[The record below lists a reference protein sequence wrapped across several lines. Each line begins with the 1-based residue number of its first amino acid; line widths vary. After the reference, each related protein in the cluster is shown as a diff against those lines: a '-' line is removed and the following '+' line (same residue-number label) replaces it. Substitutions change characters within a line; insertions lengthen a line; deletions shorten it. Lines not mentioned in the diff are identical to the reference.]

1 MTSCFRYIQA
11 RREAERIARIRA
23 SGEVIGGDVVVL
35 GGGTNGGA
43 EGGGAEEGGADTA
56 VRTGGKTRAWDG
68 CVARIDVSNLS
79 KGRHTDVN
87 DVNDDTAVRR
97 RGRFGGLGS
106 THPERKFVLD
116 EGNRWKTE
124 ARIAAG
130 GTGGTA
136 ELERL
141 RRAAQ
146 RLENNKESGGSNSK
160 SLLGIDR
167 EKEEDEDAPV
177 VVAPEELTFG
187 DDGWATTTETAETA
201 PAILNGTSTQPANE
215 SSSLQKDLLDAEM
228 RLKTAAE
235 AALLDGEDAARE
247 IAARAARDAARRE
260 RLARTLGNLPG
271 DEELPTD
278 GSNGVEMSKSKSKKR
293 RKKALVSFDE
303 ED

>member
-1 MTSCFRYIQA
+1 MTSCFLYIQA

-23 SGEVIGGDVVVL
+23 SGEAIGGDVVVL

-87 DVNDDTAVRR
+87 DEDDDTAVRR

-106 THPERKFVLD
+106 MHPEQKKFVLD

-146 RLENNKESGGSNSK
+146 RLEENNKESGGSNSK

-187 DDGWATTTETAETA
+187 DDGWATTAETAETA
-201 PAILNGTSTQPANE
+201 PAILNGTQP
-215 SSSLQKDLLDAEM
+215 SSLEKDLLDAEM

-247 IAARAARDAARRE
+247 MAARAAREAARRE

-278 GSNGVEMSKSKSKKR
+278 GSNCIETKPKSKKR
-293 RKKALVSFDE
+293 MRKKTLVSFDE

>member
-1 MTSCFRYIQA
+1 MSNQCDDVVFSSQA

-35 GGGTNGGA
+35 GGGQNGGA
-43 EGGGAEEGGADTA
+43 EEGGAEEGGADTA

-79 KGRHTDVN
+79 KGRHTDE
-87 DVNDDTAVRR
+87 DDDTAVRH

-106 THPERKFVLD
+106 TRPERKFVLD

-201 PAILNGTSTQPANE
+201 PAILNGTQP
-215 SSSLQKDLLDAEM
+215 SSLEKDLLDAEM

-247 IAARAARDAARRE
+247 MAARAAREAARRE

-278 GSNGVEMSKSKSKKR
+278 GSNCIETKPKSKKR
-293 RKKALVSFDE
+293 MRKKTLVSFDE

>member
-1 MTSCFRYIQA
+1 
-11 RREAERIARIRA
+11 
-23 SGEVIGGDVVVL
+23 VIGGDVVVL
-35 GGGTNGGA
+35 GGGQNGGA
-43 EGGGAEEGGADTA
+43 EEEGADEGGADTA

-87 DVNDDTAVRR
+87 EDDDTAVRR

-106 THPERKFVLD
+106 TRPEQKKFVLD

-146 RLENNKESGGSNSK
+146 RLEENNKEGGSNSK
-160 SLLGIDR
+160 HRLGSIDA
-167 EKEEDEDAPV
+167 EDEDAPV

-201 PAILNGTSTQPANE
+201 PEILNGTQPA
-215 SSSLQKDLLDAEM
+215 SLQKDLLDAEM

-247 IAARAARDAARRE
+247 IAARAAREAARRE
-260 RLARTLGNLPG
+260 RLARTLGNPTG

-278 GSNGVEMSKSKSKKR
+278 GSNGEIKSKSNGSKRR

>member
-1 MTSCFRYIQA
+1 
-11 RREAERIARIRA
+11 
-23 SGEVIGGDVVVL
+23 VIGGDVVVL
-35 GGGTNGGA
+35 GGGNNGDA
-43 EGGGAEEGGADTA
+43 EGGDAEDGGADTA

-87 DVNDDTAVRR
+87 DVDDDTAVRR

-106 THPERKFVLD
+106 THPEQKKFVLD

-201 PAILNGTSTQPANE
+201 PAILNGTQPAIE
-215 SSSLQKDLLDAEM
+215 SSSLQKDLLDAEL

-247 IAARAARDAARRE
+247 IAAREAREAARRE

-278 GSNGVEMSKSKSKKR
+278 GSNCEIKSKSNGSKKR

>member
-1 MTSCFRYIQA
+1 M
-11 RREAERIARIRA
+11 
-23 SGEVIGGDVVVL
+23 IGGDVVVL
-35 GGGTNGGA
+35 GGGNNGDA
-43 EGGGAEEGGADTA
+43 EGGDAEDGGADTA

-160 SLLGIDR
+160 HRLGSIDA
-167 EKEEDEDAPV
+167 EDEDAPV

-201 PAILNGTSTQPANE
+201 PAILNGTQPAIE

-247 IAARAARDAARRE
+247 MAARAAREAARRE

-278 GSNGVEMSKSKSKKR
+278 GSKGEIKSKSKKR
-293 RKKALVSFDE
+293 RKKALVPFDE

>member
-1 MTSCFRYIQA
+1 M
-11 RREAERIARIRA
+11 
-23 SGEVIGGDVVVL
+23 IGGDVVVL
-35 GGGTNGGA
+35 GGGNNGDA

-79 KGRHTDVN
+79 KGRHTDE
-87 DVNDDTAVRR
+87 DDDTAVRR

-146 RLENNKESGGSNSK
+146 RLEENNKEGGSNSK
-160 SLLGIDR
+160 HRLGSIDA
-167 EKEEDEDAPV
+167 EDEDAPV

-247 IAARAARDAARRE
+247 IAARAAREAARRE

>member
-1 MTSCFRYIQA
+1 
-11 RREAERIARIRA
+11 
-23 SGEVIGGDVVVL
+23 VIGGDVVVL
-35 GGGTNGGA
+35 GGGQNGGA
-43 EGGGAEEGGADTA
+43 EEEGADEGGADTA

-87 DVNDDTAVRR
+87 EDDDTAVRR

-106 THPERKFVLD
+106 TRPEQKKFVLD

-146 RLENNKESGGSNSK
+146 RLEENNKEGGSNSK
-160 SLLGIDR
+160 HRLGSIDA
-167 EKEEDEDAPV
+167 EDEDAPV

-247 IAARAARDAARRE
+247 IAARAAREAARRE

>member
-1 MTSCFRYIQA
+1 MTSCFLYIQA

-23 SGEVIGGDVVVL
+23 SGEAIGGDVVVL

-87 DVNDDTAVRR
+87 DEDDDTAVRR

-106 THPERKFVLD
+106 TRPERKFVLD

-146 RLENNKESGGSNSK
+146 RLEENNKESGGSNSK

-187 DDGWATTTETAETA
+187 DDGWATTAETAETA
-201 PAILNGTSTQPANE
+201 PAILNGTQP
-215 SSSLQKDLLDAEM
+215 SSLEKDLLDAEM

-247 IAARAARDAARRE
+247 MAARAAREAARRE

-278 GSNGVEMSKSKSKKR
+278 GSNCIETKPKSKKR
-293 RKKALVSFDE
+293 MRKKTLVSFDE

>member
-1 MTSCFRYIQA
+1 M
-11 RREAERIARIRA
+11 
-23 SGEVIGGDVVVL
+23 IGGDVVVL
-35 GGGTNGGA
+35 GGGQNVGA
-43 EGGGAEEGGADTA
+43 EEEGADEGGADTA

-201 PAILNGTSTQPANE
+201 PAILNGTQP
-215 SSSLQKDLLDAEM
+215 SSLEKDLLDAEM

-247 IAARAARDAARRE
+247 IAARAAREAARRE
-260 RLARTLGNLPG
+260 RLARTLGNPTG

-278 GSNGVEMSKSKSKKR
+278 GSNGEIKSKSNGSKRR

>member
-1 MTSCFRYIQA
+1 M
-11 RREAERIARIRA
+11 
-23 SGEVIGGDVVVL
+23 IGGDVVVL
-35 GGGTNGGA
+35 GGGQNGGA
-43 EGGGAEEGGADTA
+43 EEEGADEGGADTA

-79 KGRHTDVN
+79 KGRHTDE
-87 DVNDDTAVRR
+87 DDDTAVRR

-106 THPERKFVLD
+106 TRPEQKKFVLD

-146 RLENNKESGGSNSK
+146 RLEKNNKESGGSNSK
-160 SLLGIDR
+160 HRLGSIDA
-167 EKEEDEDAPV
+167 EDEDAPV

-201 PAILNGTSTQPANE
+201 PAILNGTQP
-215 SSSLQKDLLDAEM
+215 SSLEKDLLDAEM

-247 IAARAARDAARRE
+247 IAARAAREAARRE
-260 RLARTLGNLPG
+260 TYYILISNFRLLNLSLKPSSPAS
-271 DEELPTD
+271 L
-278 GSNGVEMSKSKSKKR
+278 
-293 RKKALVSFDE
+293 SFFFTASSSTATSSSFLISSLKQILTTITFLSLD
-303 ED
+303 

>member
-1 MTSCFRYIQA
+1 M
-11 RREAERIARIRA
+11 
-23 SGEVIGGDVVVL
+23 IGGDVVVL
-35 GGGTNGGA
+35 GGGNNGGA
-43 EGGGAEEGGADTA
+43 EGGDAEDGGADTA

-79 KGRHTDVN
+79 KGRHTDE
-87 DVNDDTAVRR
+87 DDDTAVRR

-106 THPERKFVLD
+106 TRPERKKFVLD

-146 RLENNKESGGSNSK
+146 RLEENNKEGGSNSK
-160 SLLGIDR
+160 HRLGSIDA
-167 EKEEDEDAPV
+167 EDEDAPV

-201 PAILNGTSTQPANE
+201 PEILNGTQPA
-215 SSSLQKDLLDAEM
+215 SLQKDLLDAEM

-247 IAARAARDAARRE
+247 IAARAAREAARRE
-260 RLARTLGNLPG
+260 RLARTLGNPTG

-278 GSNGVEMSKSKSKKR
+278 GSNGEIKSKSNGSKRR

>member
-1 MTSCFRYIQA
+1 M
-11 RREAERIARIRA
+11 
-23 SGEVIGGDVVVL
+23 IGGDVVVL
-35 GGGTNGGA
+35 GGGNNGGA
-43 EGGGAEEGGADTA
+43 EGGDAEEGGADTA

-87 DVNDDTAVRR
+87 DEDDDAAVRR

-106 THPERKFVLD
+106 TRPEQKKFVLD

-201 PAILNGTSTQPANE
+201 PAMLNGTQNE

-247 IAARAARDAARRE
+247 MAARAAREAARRE

-271 DEELPTD
+271 DEELPTN
-278 GSNGVEMSKSKSKKR
+278 GSNGESKSKSNGSKKR

>member
-79 KGRHTDVN
+79 KGRHTDE
-87 DVNDDTAVRR
+87 DDDTAVRR

-106 THPERKFVLD
+106 TRPEQKKFVLD

-146 RLENNKESGGSNSK
+146 RLEENNKEGGSNSK
-160 SLLGIDR
+160 HRLGSIDA
-167 EKEEDEDAPV
+167 EDEDAPV

-247 IAARAARDAARRE
+247 IAARAAREAARRE

>member
-1 MTSCFRYIQA
+1 MTSCFLYIQA

-35 GGGTNGGA
+35 GGGTNGDA

-201 PAILNGTSTQPANE
+201 PAILNGTQP
-215 SSSLQKDLLDAEM
+215 SSLEKDLLDAEM

-247 IAARAARDAARRE
+247 MAARAAREAARRE

-278 GSNGVEMSKSKSKKR
+278 GSSGESMKAKSKKR
-293 RKKALVSFDE
+293 KRKKALVSFDE

>member
-1 MTSCFRYIQA
+1 M
-11 RREAERIARIRA
+11 
-23 SGEVIGGDVVVL
+23 IGGDVVVL
-35 GGGTNGGA
+35 GGGNNGDA
-43 EGGGAEEGGADTA
+43 EGGDAEDGGADTA

-201 PAILNGTSTQPANE
+201 PAILNGTQNE

-247 IAARAARDAARRE
+247 IAARAAREAARRE
-260 RLARTLGNLPG
+260 RLARTLGNPTG

-278 GSNGVEMSKSKSKKR
+278 GSNGEIKSKSNGSKRR

-303 ED
+303 EG

>member
-1 MTSCFRYIQA
+1 
-11 RREAERIARIRA
+11 
-23 SGEVIGGDVVVL
+23 VIGGDVVVL

-43 EGGGAEEGGADTA
+43 EEGGAEEGGADTA

-201 PAILNGTSTQPANE
+201 PAILNGTQP
-215 SSSLQKDLLDAEM
+215 SSLEKDLLDAEM

-247 IAARAARDAARRE
+247 IAARAAREAARRE
-260 RLARTLGNLPG
+260 RLARTLGNPTG
-271 DEELPTD
+271 DEELPTN
-278 GSNGVEMSKSKSKKR
+278 GSKGESKSKSNGSKKR
-293 RKKALVSFDE
+293 KKKALVSFDE

>member
-1 MTSCFRYIQA
+1 MTSCFLYIQA

-23 SGEVIGGDVVVL
+23 SGEAIGGDVVVL

-87 DVNDDTAVRR
+87 DEDDDTAVRR

-106 THPERKFVLD
+106 MHPEQKKFVLD

-146 RLENNKESGGSNSK
+146 RLEENNKEGGSNSK
-160 SLLGIDR
+160 HRLGSIYA
-167 EKEEDEDAPV
+167 EDEDAPV

-187 DDGWATTTETAETA
+187 DDGWATTTETAVTA
-201 PAILNGTSTQPANE
+201 PAILNGTQP
-215 SSSLQKDLLDAEM
+215 SSLQKDLLDAEM
-228 RLKTAAE
+228 RLKDAAE

-247 IAARAARDAARRE
+247 MAARAAREAARRE

-278 GSNGVEMSKSKSKKR
+278 GSNCIETKPKSKKR
-293 RKKALVSFDE
+293 MRKKTLVSFDE

>member
-79 KGRHTDVN
+79 KGRHTDE
-87 DVNDDTAVRR
+87 DDDTAVRR

-106 THPERKFVLD
+106 TRPEQKKFVLD

-146 RLENNKESGGSNSK
+146 RLEENNKESGGSNSK
-160 SLLGIDR
+160 RRLGSIDA
-167 EKEEDEDAPV
+167 EDEDAPV

-187 DDGWATTTETAETA
+187 DDGWATTAETAETA
-201 PAILNGTSTQPANE
+201 SAILNGTQPAIE

-247 IAARAARDAARRE
+247 IAARAVREAARRE

-278 GSNGVEMSKSKSKKR
+278 GSNGESKSKSNGSKKR

>member
-1 MTSCFRYIQA
+1 M
-11 RREAERIARIRA
+11 
-23 SGEVIGGDVVVL
+23 IGGDVVVL
-35 GGGTNGGA
+35 GGGTNGDA
-43 EGGGAEEGGADTA
+43 EGGDAEEGGADTA

-79 KGRHTDVN
+79 KGRHTDE
-87 DVNDDTAVRR
+87 DDDAAVRR

-106 THPERKFVLD
+106 TRPEQKKFVLN

-160 SLLGIDR
+160 SLLGIDGD
-167 EKEEDEDAPV
+167 KEEDEDAPV

-201 PAILNGTSTQPANE
+201 PAMLNGTQNE

-247 IAARAARDAARRE
+247 IAARAAREAARRE
-260 RLARTLGNLPG
+260 RLARTLGNPTG

-278 GSNGVEMSKSKSKKR
+278 GSNGESMKTKSKKR
-293 RKKALVSFDE
+293 MRKKALVSFDE

>member
-1 MTSCFRYIQA
+1 MF
-11 RREAERIARIRA
+11 
-23 SGEVIGGDVVVL
+23 GGDVVVL
-35 GGGTNGGA
+35 GGGNNGDA
-43 EGGGAEEGGADTA
+43 EGGDAENGGADTA

-79 KGRHTDVN
+79 KGRHTDE
-87 DVNDDTAVRR
+87 DDDTAARR
-97 RGRFGGLGS
+97 RGRFGGRGS
-106 THPERKFVLD
+106 TRPEQKKFVLD

-160 SLLGIDR
+160 SLLAIDR

-187 DDGWATTTETAETA
+187 DDGWATTAETA
-201 PAILNGTSTQPANE
+201 RCSPCTWAGLMTPLPPTAHAAIHAASSIRSSAAAHTVSYADSHASTTAH
-215 SSSLQKDLLDAEM
+215 AEGCRAGVGLHVRRTER
-228 RLKTAAE
+228 RLMCSTA
-235 AALLDGEDAARE
+235 
-247 IAARAARDAARRE
+247 
-260 RLARTLGNLPG
+260 
-271 DEELPTD
+271 
-278 GSNGVEMSKSKSKKR
+278 VC
-293 RKKALVSFDE
+293 ALVCARQTAKSSTARHPVPLPLPPHQMRSTETWSVTKSAAFRGCFPATRWPGTHLL
-303 ED
+303 

>member
-1 MTSCFRYIQA
+1 MTSCFLCMQA

-43 EGGGAEEGGADTA
+43 EEEGAEEGGADTA

-79 KGRHTDVN
+79 KGRHTDE
-87 DVNDDTAVRR
+87 DDDTAVRR

-106 THPERKFVLD
+106 TRPEQKKFVLD

-146 RLENNKESGGSNSK
+146 RLEKNNKESGGSNSK
-160 SLLGIDR
+160 HRLGSIDA
-167 EKEEDEDAPV
+167 EDEDAPV

-201 PAILNGTSTQPANE
+201 PAILNGTQPAIE
-215 SSSLQKDLLDAEM
+215 SSSLEKDLLDAEM

-247 IAARAARDAARRE
+247 MAARAAREAARRQ
-260 RLARTLGNLPG
+260 RLARTLGNKPG
-271 DEELPTD
+271 DEELPKD
-278 GSNGVEMSKSKSKKR
+278 GSNGEMKKAKSKKR
-293 RKKALVSFDE
+293 KKKALVSFDE

>member
-1 MTSCFRYIQA
+1 MTSCFLYIQA

-43 EGGGAEEGGADTA
+43 EGGGAEEEGAEEGGADTA

-79 KGRHTDVN
+79 KGRHTDE
-87 DVNDDTAVRR
+87 DDDTAVRR

-106 THPERKFVLD
+106 TRPEQKKFVLD

-146 RLENNKESGGSNSK
+146 RLEENNKEGGSNSK
-160 SLLGIDR
+160 HRLGSIDG
-167 EKEEDEDAPV
+167 EDEDAPV

-201 PAILNGTSTQPANE
+201 PAILNGTQP
-215 SSSLQKDLLDAEM
+215 SSLEKDLLDAEM

-247 IAARAARDAARRE
+247 MAARAAREAARRE

-278 GSNGVEMSKSKSKKR
+278 GSNGVEKSKSKSKKR
-293 RKKALVSFDE
+293 RKKALLSFDE

>member
-1 MTSCFRYIQA
+1 M
-11 RREAERIARIRA
+11 
-23 SGEVIGGDVVVL
+23 IGGDVVVL
-35 GGGTNGGA
+35 GGGNNGDA
-43 EGGGAEEGGADTA
+43 EGGDAEDGGADTA

-79 KGRHTDVN
+79 KGRHTDE
-87 DVNDDTAVRR
+87 DEDTAVRR

-146 RLENNKESGGSNSK
+146 RLEENNKEGGSNSK
-160 SLLGIDR
+160 HRLGSIDA
-167 EKEEDEDAPV
+167 EDEDAPV

-201 PAILNGTSTQPANE
+201 PAILNGTQP
-215 SSSLQKDLLDAEM
+215 SSLEKDLLDAEM

-247 IAARAARDAARRE
+247 MAARAAREAARRE
-260 RLARTLGNLPG
+260 RLARTLGNKPG

-278 GSNGVEMSKSKSKKR
+278 GSNCIETKPKSKKRR

>member
-1 MTSCFRYIQA
+1 M
-11 RREAERIARIRA
+11 
-23 SGEVIGGDVVVL
+23 IGGDVVVL
-35 GGGTNGGA
+35 GGGNNGDA
-43 EGGGAEEGGADTA
+43 EGGDAEDGGADTA

-201 PAILNGTSTQPANE
+201 PAMLNGTQPA
-215 SSSLQKDLLDAEM
+215 SLQKDLLDAEM

-260 RLARTLGNLPG
+260 RLARTLGNPTG

-278 GSNGVEMSKSKSKKR
+278 GSNGEIKSKSNGSKKR

>member
-1 MTSCFRYIQA
+1 MF
-11 RREAERIARIRA
+11 
-23 SGEVIGGDVVVL
+23 GGDVVVL
-35 GGGTNGGA
+35 GGGNNGDA
-43 EGGGAEEGGADTA
+43 EGGDAENGGADTA

-201 PAILNGTSTQPANE
+201 PAILTGTQPANE

-247 IAARAARDAARRE
+247 IAARAAREAARRE

-278 GSNGVEMSKSKSKKR
+278 GSNDHLSKSKSKKR

>member
-1 MTSCFRYIQA
+1 M
-11 RREAERIARIRA
+11 
-23 SGEVIGGDVVVL
+23 IGGDVVVL
-35 GGGTNGGA
+35 GGGNNGDA
-43 EGGGAEEGGADTA
+43 EGGDAEDGGADTA

-177 VVAPEELTFG
+177 VVAPEELTFWN
-187 DDGWATTTETAETA
+187 DGWATTTETAETA
-201 PAILNGTSTQPANE
+201 PAILNGTNTQPAIE
-215 SSSLQKDLLDAEM
+215 SSSLEKDLLDAEM

-247 IAARAARDAARRE
+247 IAARAVREAARRE
-260 RLARTLGNLPG
+260 RLARTLGNKPG
-271 DEELPTD
+271 DELPTV
-278 GSNGVEMSKSKSKKR
+278 GSNGVEIKPKSKKR

>member
-1 MTSCFRYIQA
+1 MTSCFLYIQA

-43 EGGGAEEGGADTA
+43 EEEGAEEGGADTA

-79 KGRHTDVN
+79 KGRHTDE
-87 DVNDDTAVRR
+87 DDDTAVRR

-106 THPERKFVLD
+106 TRPEQKKFVLD

-201 PAILNGTSTQPANE
+201 PAILNGTQP
-215 SSSLQKDLLDAEM
+215 SSLEKDLLDAEM

-247 IAARAARDAARRE
+247 IAARAAREAARRE

-278 GSNGVEMSKSKSKKR
+278 GSKGIETKPKSKKR

>member
-1 MTSCFRYIQA
+1 MFSFIQA

-35 GGGTNGGA
+35 GGGQNGGA
-43 EGGGAEEGGADTA
+43 EEGGAEEGGADTA

-87 DVNDDTAVRR
+87 DEDNDTAVRR

-146 RLENNKESGGSNSK
+146 RLEENNKEGGSNSK
-160 SLLGIDR
+160 HRLGSIDA
-167 EKEEDEDAPV
+167 EDEDAPV

-201 PAILNGTSTQPANE
+201 PAILNGTQP
-215 SSSLQKDLLDAEM
+215 SSLQKDLLDAEM

-247 IAARAARDAARRE
+247 IAARAAREAARRE

-278 GSNGVEMSKSKSKKR
+278 GSNCIETKPKSKKR
-293 RKKALVSFDE
+293 MRKKTLVSFDE

>member
-1 MTSCFRYIQA
+1 M
-11 RREAERIARIRA
+11 
-23 SGEVIGGDVVVL
+23 IGGDVVVL
-35 GGGTNGGA
+35 GGGNNGDA
-43 EGGGAEEGGADTA
+43 EGGDAEDGGADTA

-146 RLENNKESGGSNSK
+146 RLEENNKEGGSNSK
-160 SLLGIDR
+160 HRLGSIDG
-167 EKEEDEDAPV
+167 EDEDAPV

-247 IAARAARDAARRE
+247 MAARAAREAARRE

-271 DEELPTD
+271 DEELPTN
-278 GSNGVEMSKSKSKKR
+278 GSKGQSKSKSNGSKKR

>member
-1 MTSCFRYIQA
+1 MTSCFLCMQA

-35 GGGTNGGA
+35 GGGNNGDA
-43 EGGGAEEGGADTA
+43 EGGDAEDGGADTA

-187 DDGWATTTETAETA
+187 NDGWATTTETAETA
-201 PAILNGTSTQPANE
+201 PAILNGTQP
-215 SSSLQKDLLDAEM
+215 SSLEKDLLDAEM

-247 IAARAARDAARRE
+247 MAARAAREAARRG

-278 GSNGVEMSKSKSKKR
+278 GSKCIETKPKSKKR
-293 RKKALVSFDE
+293 MRKKTLVSFDE

>member
-1 MTSCFRYIQA
+1 
-11 RREAERIARIRA
+11 
-23 SGEVIGGDVVVL
+23 VIGGDVVVL
-35 GGGTNGGA
+35 GGGNNGDA
-43 EGGGAEEGGADTA
+43 EGGDAEDGGADTA

-79 KGRHTDVN
+79 KGRHTDE
-87 DVNDDTAVRR
+87 DDDTAVRR

-106 THPERKFVLD
+106 TRPEQKKFVLD

-146 RLENNKESGGSNSK
+146 RLEENNKESGGSNSK
-160 SLLGIDR
+160 HRLGSIDA
-167 EKEEDEDAPV
+167 EDEDAPV

-187 DDGWATTTETAETA
+187 DDGWATTTETASA
-201 PAILNGTSTQPANE
+201 MLNGTQNE

-235 AALLDGEDAARE
+235 AALLDGEDAARDM
-247 IAARAARDAARRE
+247 AARAAREAARRE
-260 RLARTLGNLPG
+260 RLARTLGNPTG

-278 GSNGVEMSKSKSKKR
+278 GSKGESKSKSKKR
-293 RKKALVSFDE
+293 MRKKALVSFDE

>member
-1 MTSCFRYIQA
+1 MTSCFLYIQA

-35 GGGTNGGA
+35 GGGNNGDA
-43 EGGGAEEGGADTA
+43 EGGDAEDGGADTA

-87 DVNDDTAVRR
+87 DEDDDTAVRR

-106 THPERKFVLD
+106 MHPEQKKFVLD

-201 PAILNGTSTQPANE
+201 PAILNGTQP
-215 SSSLQKDLLDAEM
+215 SSLEKDLLDAEM

-247 IAARAARDAARRE
+247 MAARAAREAARRE

-278 GSNGVEMSKSKSKKR
+278 GSNCIETKPKSKKR
-293 RKKALVSFDE
+293 MRKKTLVSFDE

>member
-1 MTSCFRYIQA
+1 MTSCFLYIQA

-23 SGEVIGGDVVVL
+23 SGEAIGGDVVVL

-87 DVNDDTAVRR
+87 EDDDTAVRR

-106 THPERKFVLD
+106 TRPEQKKFVLD

-187 DDGWATTTETAETA
+187 DDGWATTAETAETA
-201 PAILNGTSTQPANE
+201 PAILNGTQP
-215 SSSLQKDLLDAEM
+215 SSLEKDLLDAEM

-247 IAARAARDAARRE
+247 MAARAAREAARRE

-278 GSNGVEMSKSKSKKR
+278 GSNCIETKPKSKKR
-293 RKKALVSFDE
+293 MRKKTLVSFDE

>member
-1 MTSCFRYIQA
+1 M
-11 RREAERIARIRA
+11 
-23 SGEVIGGDVVVL
+23 IGGDVVVL
-35 GGGTNGGA
+35 GGGNNGVA
-43 EGGGAEEGGADTA
+43 EGGDAEDGGADTA

-79 KGRHTDVN
+79 KGRHTDE
-87 DVNDDTAVRR
+87 DDDTAVRR

-106 THPERKFVLD
+106 TRPEQKKFVLD

-146 RLENNKESGGSNSK
+146 RLEENNKEGGSNSK
-160 SLLGIDR
+160 HRLGSIDA
-167 EKEEDEDAPV
+167 EDEDAPV

-201 PAILNGTSTQPANE
+201 PEILNGTQPA
-215 SSSLQKDLLDAEM
+215 SLQKDLLDAEM

-247 IAARAARDAARRE
+247 MAARAAREAARRE

>member
-1 MTSCFRYIQA
+1 
-11 RREAERIARIRA
+11 
-23 SGEVIGGDVVVL
+23 VIGGDVVVL
-35 GGGTNGGA
+35 GGGNNGDA
-43 EGGGAEEGGADTA
+43 EGGDAEDGGADTA

-87 DVNDDTAVRR
+87 EDDDTAVRR

-106 THPERKFVLD
+106 TRPEQKKFVLD

-146 RLENNKESGGSNSK
+146 RLEENNKEGGSNSK
-160 SLLGIDR
+160 HRLGSIDA
-167 EKEEDEDAPV
+167 EDEDAPV

-247 IAARAARDAARRE
+247 IAARAAREAARRE

>member
-1 MTSCFRYIQA
+1 M
-11 RREAERIARIRA
+11 
-23 SGEVIGGDVVVL
+23 IGGDVVVL

-43 EGGGAEEGGADTA
+43 EADGAEEGGADTA

-79 KGRHTDVN
+79 KGRHTDEDN
-87 DVNDDTAVRR
+87 DTAVRR

-201 PAILNGTSTQPANE
+201 PAILNGTQPAIE
-215 SSSLQKDLLDAEM
+215 SSSLEKDLLDAEM

-247 IAARAARDAARRE
+247 MAARAAREAARRE
-260 RLARTLGNLPG
+260 RLARTLGNPTG

-278 GSNGVEMSKSKSKKR
+278 GSNGEIKSKSNGSKRR

>member
-1 MTSCFRYIQA
+1 M
-11 RREAERIARIRA
+11 
-23 SGEVIGGDVVVL
+23 IGGDVVVL
-35 GGGTNGGA
+35 GGGTNGDA
-43 EGGGAEEGGADTA
+43 EGGDAEEGGADTA

-79 KGRHTDVN
+79 KGRHTDE
-87 DVNDDTAVRR
+87 DDDTAVRR

-106 THPERKFVLD
+106 TRPEQKKFVLD

-146 RLENNKESGGSNSK
+146 RLEENNKESGGSNSK
-160 SLLGIDR
+160 HRLGSIDA
-167 EKEEDEDAPV
+167 EDEDAPV

-187 DDGWATTTETAETA
+187 DDGWATTAETAETA
-201 PAILNGTSTQPANE
+201 SAILNGTQPAIE

-247 IAARAARDAARRE
+247 IAARAVREAARRE

-278 GSNGVEMSKSKSKKR
+278 GSNGESKSKSNGSKKR